1 MQNYNEIVQK
11 KIKYKKVKK
20 AKEISQAKQDKL
32 KTIELKELKKEAI
45 EEFLKKTQL
54 IENLEK
60 AVEWYLEQSHVDPKY
75 RIYKYWSNDVSLEHT
90 RYCFRLSTVHSFF
103 DVLAQIVGLNR
114 RYNSP
119 LSIYINLERNF
130 LKNNPSESIIIDYQL
145 KDVFGSHHLEDT
157 NNDLKNCPDNL
168 VKTVENIFTD
178 NIVFIKN
185 YIGNNKKSDF
195 EKRIQ
200 EYGKPRKKELSS
212 LIKYLGKSLEFNG
225 EQHKY
230 KCGSGKEYKLS
241 DSKLIYFFGDPE
253 VRTARTATNGAN
265 PNQVVPL
272 PRTIHALVKPFS
284 ESKTINLVRIS
295 MRYQNGSI
303 RLWRWKPHFLRNP
316 YENCNASITTLWSSN
331 IESLCMYDIYKTS
344 LTQYEIRSIKRKKFE
359 DTIRTKYRKIKRYL
373 GLMIKSLKTMMAM
386 LKYRNIKRY
395 LGVDDKESEDYEGNV
410 RGIVTLIVCLLIF
423 IFWWNG
429 FI

>member
-130 LKNNPSESIIIDYQL
+130 LKNNPSEL
-145 KDVFGSHHLEDT
+145 
-157 NNDLKNCPDNL
+157 
-168 VKTVENIFTD
+168 
-178 NIVFIKN
+178 
-185 YIGNNKKSDF
+185 
-195 EKRIQ
+195 
-200 EYGKPRKKELSS
+200 S
-212 LIKYLGKSLEFNG
+212 LI
-225 EQHKY
+225 H
-230 KCGSGKEYKLS
+230 
-241 DSKLIYFFGDPE
+241 I
-253 VRTARTATNGAN
+253 
-265 PNQVVPL
+265 
-272 PRTIHALVKPFS
+272 
-284 ESKTINLVRIS
+284 
-295 MRYQNGSI
+295 
-303 RLWRWKPHFLRNP
+303 
-316 YENCNASITTLWSSN
+316 
-331 IESLCMYDIYKTS
+331 
-344 LTQYEIRSIKRKKFE
+344 
-359 DTIRTKYRKIKRYL
+359 
-373 GLMIKSLKTMMAM
+373 
-386 LKYRNIKRY
+386 
-395 LGVDDKESEDYEGNV
+395 
-410 RGIVTLIVCLLIF
+410 
-423 IFWWNG
+423 
-429 FI
+429 